1 VGAAAEEG
9 LLCSVFEVEEESD
22 CFADLAEVV
31 GVDDVEPVALLTP
44 LVAEAVALLA
54 ALEAEAVALFT
65 ALVADAVA
73 LLTTSEGTAGI
84 V

>member
-1 VGAAAEEG
+1 M
-9 LLCSVFEVEEESD
+9 EEESD

-31 GVDDVEPVALLTP
+31 GVDDGEPVALLTT

-65 ALVADAVA
+65 TLVADAVA
-73 LLTTSEGTAGI
+73 LLITSEGTAGML
-84 V
+84 